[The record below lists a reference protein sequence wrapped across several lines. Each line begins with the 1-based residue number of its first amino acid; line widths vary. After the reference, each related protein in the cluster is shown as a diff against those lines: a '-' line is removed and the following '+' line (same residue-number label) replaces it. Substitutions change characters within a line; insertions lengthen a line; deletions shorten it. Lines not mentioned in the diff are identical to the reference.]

1 MSVDI
6 SPFSFRAE
14 QIDVRKR
21 DKIMVEIFCFEQMGV
36 FYQICLIPMLPEK
49 INELKYT
56 PIQTGFL
63 FERLKEGAMINKKIN
78 FIHYTPDYRIEKI
91 DFE

>member
-1 MSVDI
+1 
-6 SPFSFRAE
+6 
-14 QIDVRKR
+14 
-21 DKIMVEIFCFEQMGV
+21 
-36 FYQICLIPMLPEK
+36 MLGYDTGYFFLLATSIYGENLFEK

-63 FERLKEGAMINKKIN
+63 FERLKNGAMINKKIN

-91 DFE
+91 DFEE